1 MYKKKFLVFIVA
13 FFVTISSIF
22 SNNIGTYSTHGA
34 GDFIANSNSSNNDV
48 AVISTATIN
57 NPNFTVAAN
66 GVTCLCE
73 NAAVGESGTLIING
87 VEKTFTKRTEAQL
100 RALITADQTD
110 PQIALTCTSG
120 ITNMA
125 ELFKEKYSFNQDI
138 GSWDVSSV
146 TNMSGLFSNA
156 RSFNQNIGSWDV
168 SSVTDMSRTFST
180 AWNFNPDIGSW
191 DVSKVTNMSGMFHR
205 ASAFNQDIGSWDVS
219 KVTNMWQMF
228 YVAINFNQDITSWDV
243 SSVTN
248 MSSMFER
255 ARAFNENIGSW
266 DVSSVTNMSYMFA
279 EARAFNKN
287 IGFWDV
293 SKVTNMSYMFAEAHA
308 FNKNIGFWD
317 VSKVTNMSSMFAEAF
332 GFNQDLSN
340 WCVTTIARDY
350 DFASDSPLQW
360 RFEPRWGTCPAP
372 VTTPPIITTTAVVT
386 TIDEG
391 AFTLGSVSA
400 DEDVTW
406 RITGTGVLIDET
418 TGVLTLDAAA
428 VFGTTYTFTVTATDT
443 ATDTATTSEFSVTVN
458 DITAPVL
465 SAAPADL
472 TVECDSV
479 PDAVVLTVTDN
490 GDTPVVVYAEEST
503 QNADQNN
510 AAHYNYIITRTWTST
525 DVSENST
532 ESTQIVTVQD
542 VTKPT
547 ITDVVDVTLNCG
559 DSLLPIATGGMA
571 TATDNCTATAL
582 ISISYED
589 STILDVCG
597 GTFTRTWT
605 AKDASNNTSTS
616 QQRIT
621 IIRAVLPIMTAP
633 EAVTISV
640 ACGALPK
647 PSTLPFTNGL
657 SGGCLLEDNSRMST
671 FALVENSCGGSYIE
685 TWTATDQCGDELV
698 PVSRTVTVLQDMG
711 ALESFIF
718 FSSDGAVG
726 NTGNSTVTGNVGT
739 SKGAITNF
747 DTNVTT
753 ASANA
758 ETTQAKKDLMNLY
771 IHLTSVPVTDL
782 THAPVFGNETLS
794 PGVYSIAAAGSLV
807 GDLTLDGDANSLFI
821 LKYNGA
827 FSVAADS
834 KVILT
839 NGQKASN
846 VFWIAEGAISVG
858 ARSIIKGTLLAH
870 TGAVSLGAGCDLEGR
885 LFSTTGAVTIDT
897 GKAYLPDTPSAIP
910 IICINSS
917 VSGDALLGSV
927 ANFAIFTSAG
937 AISNIGA
944 SGIIGDVGSNRGA
957 ITGFE
962 TSENALIDT
971 IYNADLVTAQA
982 KTDLESA
989 YQQLVAMG
997 PGTSVGPAIAGKTLT
1012 PGVYEVAAA
1021 GTLTGTIT
1029 LDGQGNADAIFV
1041 IKFGGAFS
1049 TEAQSRVRLINGARY
1064 GNVFWVAEG
1073 AISLG
1078 ASSFMKGTLI
1088 TKVAGTMGARGNL
1101 EGRMLSTG
1109 GAIGFDTA
1117 VAYIGYLKCVESTPA
1132 LSAKKAPSEEVVK
1145 TKVLFESTE
1154 LLAYPNPLSESTT
1167 VSFTI
1172 PYDAANATVVLYD
1185 MRGALIQELYNG
1197 KLNANQKNE
1206 VRFNRGN
1213 LSQGVYSFRLTTSKE
1228 AKNFK
1233 VIMK

>member
-205 ASAFNQDIGSWDVS
+205 AFAFNQDIGSWDVS

-293 SKVTNMSYMFAEAHA
+293 SKVTNMSYMFAEAYV

-571 TATDNCTATAL
+571 TATANCTATAL

-589 STILDVCG
+589 SIILDVCG
-597 GTFTRTWT
+597 GSFTRTWT
-605 AKDASNNTSTS
+605 AEDASGNTSS
-616 QQRIT
+616 SEQIIT
-621 IIRAVLPIMTAP
+621 INAAALPTMITP
-633 EAVTISV
+633 KAVTISV
-640 ACGALPK
+640 ACGAEPV

-657 SGGCLLEDNSRMST
+657 SDGCLLSGTSFNST
-671 FALVENSCGGSYIE
+671 FALVENTCGGVYIE
-685 TWTATDQCGDELV
+685 TWTANDECGRSLQE
-698 PVSRTVTVLQDMG
+698 VSRKVTILQDMG
-711 ALESFIF
+711 SIESTIYFP
-718 FSSDGAVG
+718 SEA
-726 NTGNSTVTGNVGT
+726 
-739 SKGAITNF
+739 AM
-747 DTNVTT
+747 
-753 ASANA
+753 A
-758 ETTQAKKDLMNLY
+758 EQDRLDLLNLY
-771 IHLTSVPVTDL
+771 IHLSNIPVTDA
-782 THAPVFGNETLS
+782 THAAVFGNGETLS
-794 PGVYSIAAAGSLV
+794 PGVYSIAAAGSL
-807 GDLTLDGDANSLFI
+807 GGKLTLDGDNKENSLFI

-827 FSVAADS
+827 FSAAAAS
-834 KVILT
+834 KVILI

-846 VFWIAEGAISVG
+846 VFWIAEGAITVG
-858 ARSIIKGTLLAH
+858 ASSSIKGTLLAH
-870 TGAVSLGAGCDLEGR
+870 AGAVSLGAGCDLEGR
-885 LFSTTGAVTIDT
+885 LFSTAGATVIGAGGELALPTDPTG
-897 GKAYLPDTPSAIP
+897 LP
-910 IICINSS
+910 IICVNNSPN
-917 VSGDALLGSV
+917 GDALLGSV
-927 ANFAIFTSAG
+927 AKFAFFTGAG

-944 SGIIGDVGSNRGA
+944 SGIIGDIGSNAGA
-957 ITGFE
+957 IAGFE
-962 TSENALIDT
+962 GSRSLLVSNIH
-971 IYNADLVTAQA
+971 NADTVTEKA
-982 KTDLESA
+982 KTDLKNA
-989 YQQLVAMG
+989 YLKLTTMDVN
-997 PGTSVGPAIAGKTLT
+997 SVPTGVLGGVTLA
-1012 PGVYEVAAA
+1012 PGVHAIAAA
-1021 GTLTGTIT
+1021 GTLTGTVT
-1029 LDGQGNADAIFV
+1029 LDGQDQDNPTFV

-1049 TEAQSRVRLINGARY
+1049 TAAQSRVRLINGARY

-1088 TKVAGTMGARGNL
+1088 SRVAVTMGARGNL

-1117 VAYIGYLKCVESTPA
+1117 VAYISYLKCVESTPA

-1154 LLAYPNPLSESTT
+1154 LLAYPNPFSESTT

-1172 PYDAANATVVLYD
+1172 PYEAANATVVLYD
-1185 MRGALIQELYNG
+1185 LRGALIQELYNG

-1206 VRFNRGN
+1206 VQFNRGN

-1228 AKNFK
+1228 AKSFK